1 MDHTHE
7 EMNFESEVSE
17 DVSQTSS
24 RQSSS
29 MQGNENEVNPNC
41 NFTNMAAGM
50 GGPVW
55 ESTGSY
61 NMHDIVEW
69 PANSGHFW
77 QTTTAGPT
85 GEPSEAG
92 KWIGP
97 CSCEEIAEASGI
109 TWDST
114 SAYDPWQILEYN
126 GGIWFVQD
134 AGTTAGD
141 IPQEGSDIWTLCE
154 DSCASLV
161 GVSTPVWETSTLV
174 SQGDVYE
181 YPANSGHYYA
191 IVGVGMTNQ
200 TVGAPG
206 EDLDAWGDPLDCDCK
221 EIWEDSGEPVWDS
234 QITYA
239 VNAAVEHPSGSGDIW
254 IAIAPS
260 TTAGVEPGEP
270 WADGN
275 QWELC
280 ESGGMTT
287 GGPCGGMDFV
297 GVWDNLSRVS
307 TGEIYEYPAGSQ
319 NYYEVII
326 QGYVDQEVSSPTID
340 LDVWAPVDCPCQETW
355 ETNGE
360 PVWDSSVTYSP
371 NFVVEWP
378 AGSMMLYIASPSPG
392 PGDEPGVDPEWELCS
407 SSDEPSGGPCDDL
420 DVPVWDNTTTPV
432 VGDIY
437 EYPANS
443 DTFYEIIFVHDDPNG
458 GPGYINFPEDNGADE
473 FWKPY
478 NCPCKDTWV
487 ANGEPVWVSGT
498 AYPGNYV
505 VEHPANSGNLYI
517 PLESGG
523 VSVGGGEPGIDIHWV
538 LCEGQEPSQSPCA
551 GLDVIG
557 VWDNS
562 NVPVVGDVYEYPAN
576 SEDYWEIIFDHGGNI
591 TEPGSNGAEEFWA
604 PVNCPCKETW
614 VANGEPVWVSG
625 TAYPGNYV
633 VEHPGGSG
641 NLYIPL
647 ESGGVSVGGGEPG
660 VDMHWVLCDGQEP
673 SQGPCD
679 DFDYPVWNLTTVSAV
694 GDIYEYPAASGSY
707 YQVTYTDAGGMITTA
722 PGEDQDYEFWTP
734 YSCPCKDTW
743 TANGQPVWDSSI
755 TNYAGNYVV
764 EWPAGSGD
772 LYISEGGGLSASVE
786 PGTDGHWIPCKENQ
800 DVNEEATPDKEKS
813 EEDSIPSIGAFA
825 TLLGIIAASAFVRRE
840 LTDE

>member
-41 NFTNMAAGM
+41 NFTNMAGGM

-340 LDVWAPVDCPCQETW
+340 LDVWAEVDCPCQETW

-562 NVPVVGDVYEYPAN
+562 NVPVIGDIYEYPPN
-576 SEDYWEIIFDHGGNI
+576 SEEYWEIIFDHGGNI
-591 TEPGSNGAEEFWA
+591 SEPGKNGAEEFWA

>member
-340 LDVWAPVDCPCQETW
+340 LDVWAEVDCPCQETW

-562 NVPVVGDVYEYPAN
+562 NVPVIGDIYEYPPN
-576 SEDYWEIIFDHGGNI
+576 SEEYWEIIFDHGGNI
-591 TEPGSNGAEEFWA
+591 SEPGKNGAEEFWA

-633 VEHPGGSG
+633 VEHPAGSG

-660 VDMHWVLCDGQEP
+660 VDIHWVLCDGQEP

-772 LYISEGGGLSASVE
+772 LYISEGGGLSGSVE